1 MKIEKT
7 YFYEDIK
14 TTNKETRIKKLIKEH
29 FGDYNID
36 SIEEMANWCS
46 VEKSDI
52 IRIAENE
59 FESDV
64 IALLRMAQYFS
75 TNVDHLLGDVKEII
89 YKE

>member
-1 MKIEKT
+1 MKMKINKT
-7 YFYEDIK
+7 YYHNLEI
-14 TTNKETRIKKLIKEH
+14 TPKETRIKKLIKEF
-29 FGDYNID
+29 FGEYNID

-64 IALLRMAQYFS
+64 IALARMAQFFS
-75 TNVDHLLGDVKEII
+75 TSVDHLIGEI
-89 YKE
+89 KTGE